1 MQSPLRGHHTSLARV
16 GNIFLYLTSLL
27 GGGKRGRQRRNDM
40 TFQDQTEDLV
50 HDAWKALHGLGCM
63 PNANLKIERKAIL
76 ELLELAEALEEET
89 RP

>member
-1 MQSPLRGHHTSLARV
+1 
-16 GNIFLYLTSLL
+16 
-27 GGGKRGRQRRNDM
+27 
-40 TFQDQTEDLV
+40 
-50 HDAWKALHGLGCM
+50 M

>member
-1 MQSPLRGHHTSLARV
+1 
-16 GNIFLYLTSLL
+16 L
-27 GGGKRGRQRRNDM
+27 GGGKRGAAKEIDM
-40 TFQDQTEDLV
+40 TFQDQTEELV

-63 PNANLKIERKAIL
+63 PTANLKIERKAIL